1 MSSIYEHIPHP
12 HVHAREAA
20 GPVKVADQHDTS
32 SPVARANT
40 WLALWI
46 TKIVGSMWCAY
57 VFGLM
62 DLFSLPT
69 AIRGGTGTLIAW
81 IAQTFLQLV
90 LLSIIMVGQNVQAEA
105 ADKRADATYKDVS
118 ILLHEHA
125 QLQSHLA
132 AQDLLLTR
140 LAEKLGMD
148 PVPVIDTPEDDE
160 CDEDEQE
167 EGMEQA
173 QEVEP
178 GRQGEAAAQPEQ
190 PGQAQPQETQPP
202 QQ

>member
-1 MSSIYEHIPHP
+1 MSSLYEHIPHP
-12 HVHAREAA
+12 HVHARNAV

-32 SPVARANT
+32 SPVARVNT

-57 VFGLM
+57 AFGLM

-90 LLSIIMVGQNVQAEA
+90 LLSNIMVGQNVQAEA
-105 ADKRADATYKDVS
+105 ADKRSEATYHDVS

-125 QLQSHLA
+125 QLQAHLV
-132 AQDLLLTR
+132 AQDELLTKM
-140 LAEKLGMD
+140 AEKLGLD
-148 PVPVIDTPEDDE
+148 PVPVIDLPAGLDGLD
-160 CDEDEQE
+160 
-167 EGMEQA
+167 GG
-173 QEVEP
+173 P
-178 GRQGEAAAQPEQ
+178 GAVGGAAAQ
-190 PGQAQPQETQPP
+190 
-202 QQ
+202 

>member
-1 MSSIYEHIPHP
+1 MTSLYEHIPHP
-12 HVHAREAA
+12 RVHARQAE

-32 SPVARANT
+32 SPLARANT

-105 ADKRADATYKDVS
+105 ADKRADATYHDVS
-118 ILLHEHA
+118 ALLHEHA
-125 QLQSHLA
+125 QLQAHLVEQDKVLTML
-132 AQDLLLTR
+132 AQ
-140 LAEKLGMD
+140 KLGLD
-148 PVPVIDTPEDDE
+148 PVPVIDLPEGVE
-160 CDEDEQE
+160 PEGDEQPSV
-167 EGMEQA
+167 GS
-173 QEVEP
+173 
-178 GRQGEAAAQPEQ
+178 GTDEADAL
-190 PGQAQPQETQPP
+190 
-202 QQ
+202 

>member
-1 MSSIYEHIPHP
+1 MTSLYEHIPHP
-12 HVHAREAA
+12 RVHARQAE

-32 SPVARANT
+32 SPLARANT

-90 LLSIIMVGQNVQAEA
+90 LLSVIMVGQNVQAAA
-105 ADKRADATYKDVS
+105 ADKRAEATFHDASAT
-118 ILLHEHA
+118 LHEVAHI
-125 QLQSHLA
+125 QGHLA
-132 AQDLLLTR
+132 AQDVLLTR
-140 LAEKLGMD
+140 ISAKIGLD
-148 PVPVIDTPEDDE
+148 PVPIIDADSGDEVTDGPIPPDD
-160 CDEDEQE
+160 QT
-167 EGMEQA
+167 
-173 QEVEP
+173 
-178 GRQGEAAAQPEQ
+178 AAQNPVE
-190 PGQAQPQETQPP
+190 
-202 QQ
+202 